1 MMQKIKRIFSWL
13 MEKAKSGVAWVRD
26 NRSWLQQ
33 QARQIGQQAYKI
45 LMAGSRQVWAKFNQ
59 GRALAILTVQ
69 YRQGGNPFR
78 EALEQAKAEVGSMS
92 EAEIAYMVTEFFTGP
107 IKTQVAHATA

>member
-13 MEKAKSGVAWVRD
+13 MEKAKTGVTWGRD
-26 NRSWLQQ
+26 NRSWLEQ

-45 LMAGSRQVWAKFNQ
+45 LMGIHRQVWAKFNQ

-69 YRQGGNPFR
+69 HRQEGAAFR
-78 EALEQAKAEVGSMS
+78 EALKQAKAEVRSMS
-92 EAEIAYMVTEFFTGP
+92 EAEGAYMVTEFFTESAT
-107 IKTQVAHATA
+107 TQVAHATA